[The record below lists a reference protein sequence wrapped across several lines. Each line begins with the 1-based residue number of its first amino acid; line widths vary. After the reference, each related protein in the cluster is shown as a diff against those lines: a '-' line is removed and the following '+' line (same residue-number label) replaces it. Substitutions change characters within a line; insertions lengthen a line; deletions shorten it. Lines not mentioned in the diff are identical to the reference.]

1 MKYAPHFANGLSR
14 RQFLKSTSALAL
26 LSTAGLAK
34 PSFGY
39 EQENSKVEVSSTNKV
54 EPLAQIYKAEK
65 VSFSDYQ
72 AKVIKQV
79 QMHLFPD
86 DGDGPSA
93 NDLQAYEYL
102 LWALAEPD
110 NQQDGDRAFIIKG
123 LTWLDHSATK
133 HYQHTFLKMTNE
145 QQSALLKRI
154 SGSQSGENWLSLLL
168 YYLLESLT
176 LDPLYGG
183 NSNGVGW
190 TWLQHQPGFPAPDAH
205 SHYRVFES

>member
-26 LSTAGLAK
+26 LSTAGLTK
-34 PSFGY
+34 PSFGH
-39 EQENSKVEVSSTNKV
+39 EQESSKIEANSTNNV
-54 EPLAQIYKAEK
+54 EPLANAYYAEK

-110 NQQDGDRAFIIKG
+110 NQQDGDQAFITQG
-123 LTWLDHSATK
+123 LTWLDQSATK
-133 HYQHTFLKMTNE
+133 HYKNTFLKMANE

-154 SGSQSGENWLSLLL
+154 SGSRSGENWLSLLL

-183 NSNGVGW
+183 NPNGVGW